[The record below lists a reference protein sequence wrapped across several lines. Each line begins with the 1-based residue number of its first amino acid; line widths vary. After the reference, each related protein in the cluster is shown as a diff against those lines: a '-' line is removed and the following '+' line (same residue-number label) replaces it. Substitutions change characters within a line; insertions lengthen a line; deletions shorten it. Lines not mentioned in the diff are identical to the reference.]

1 MKKIVAMGAAA
12 ALALTLAGCSGGT
25 ADQQQSGEG
34 APSASQDAQ
43 NAAPAKENK
52 LTVTDSGWSV
62 DDQGYVHY
70 GIIVKN
76 EGSQGALFPTIKV
89 TGKDESGNVVSSD
102 QQTLMSLRPDQEV
115 AWGGQAGNGTAP
127 ATVEFELSV
136 GSNNWQDSDE
146 NIDMFKVDGVSA
158 QDSGYGT
165 VNFVGEITSL
175 LTDTDMDQVAVSII
189 LRNGDGA
196 IVGGYTGFAENLA
209 AGATTSF
216 DVLGYGVPEYVD
228 FEAWAQPWMVASQK

>member
-1 MKKIVAMGAAA
+1 MKRIVALGAAA
-12 ALALTLAGCSGGT
+12 ALAATLAGCASPSGQEP
-25 ADQQQSGEG
+25 ADS
-34 APSASQDAQ
+34 APSASEQQADQ
-43 NAAPAKENK
+43 APAQENK
-52 LTVTDSGWSV
+52 LTVVDSGWSA
-62 DDQGYVHY
+62 DEQGYVHY
-70 GIIVKN
+70 GIIIKN
-76 EGSQGALFPTIKV
+76 EGAQGALFPVIKV
-89 TGKDESGNVVSSD
+89 TGKDADGAVISSD
-102 QQTLMSLRPDQEV
+102 EQTLMEINPGQEL

-136 GSNNWQDSDE
+136 GSSNWQDADAAE
-146 NIDMFKVDGVSA
+146 PMFEVSGLSA

-196 IVGGYTGFAENLA
+196 IVGGYTGFADNLA

>member
-1 MKKIVAMGAAA
+1 MRKFVALGAAV
-12 ALALTLAGCSGGT
+12 ALALTLAGCGSE
-25 ADQQQSGEG
+25 APEQQAGEG
-34 APSASQDAQ
+34 APTVSQDAEGT
-43 NAAPAKENK
+43 APAKENK
-52 LTVTDSGWSV
+52 LTVVDSGWSV

-70 GIIVKN
+70 GIIIKN

-89 TGKDESGNVVSSD
+89 TGKDEGGNVVSSD
-102 QQTLMSLRPDQEV
+102 EQTLMSLRPDQEV

-127 ATVEFELSV
+127 ATVEFEPSV
-136 GSNNWQDSDE
+136 GSDNWQDSDA
-146 NIDMFKVDGVSA
+146 NIDMFTIDGVSA

-165 VNFVGEITSL
+165 VNFVGEITSQ

-196 IVGGYTGFAENLA
+196 IVGGYTGFANNLA

-216 DVLGYGVPEYVD
+216 DVLGYGVPPYAD
-228 FEAWAQPWMVASQK
+228 FEAWAQPWMVASQQ